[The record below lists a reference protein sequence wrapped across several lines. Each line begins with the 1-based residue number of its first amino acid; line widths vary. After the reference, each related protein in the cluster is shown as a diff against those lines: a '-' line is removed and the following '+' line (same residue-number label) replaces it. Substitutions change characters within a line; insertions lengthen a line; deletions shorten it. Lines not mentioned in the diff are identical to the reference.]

1 MAKVVNFLALNPVN
15 EKKPVFGKIV
25 VLDAAAFIHRADL
38 SGFEKVYTSFG
49 VIEELQDDVSLWMF
63 EAMKS
68 SNKLEVISPTEESIK
83 KVGGVAK
90 KLGENFKL
98 SKTDISVL
106 ALSLD
111 LMAKH
116 EDVVLF
122 VDDYAVQNVASFM
135 GIAFQTIRF
144 PGIRERFKWGWK
156 CESCGKTYSVK
167 EEETCPECGGML
179 KRYVKKRAT
188 H

>member
-1 MAKVVNFLALNPVN
+1 MKFLALKRVN
-15 EKKPVFGKIV
+15 EKKPVFGKIA

-38 SGFEKVYTSFG
+38 SGIEKAYTTFD
-49 VIEELQDDVSLWMF
+49 VIEELQDDVSMWTF

-68 SNKLEVISPTEESIK
+68 SKKLEVMSPTEEFIK
-83 KVGGVAK
+83 KVVGVAK
-90 KLGENFKL
+90 KLGENLNL

-135 GIAFQTIRF
+135 DIPFQPIRF
-144 PGIRERFKWGWK
+144 PGIRERFEWGWR

-167 EEETCPECGGML
+167 EEESCPECGGIL
-179 KRYVKKRAT
+179 KRNVRKRMT
-188 H
+188 L

>member
-1 MAKVVNFLALNPVN
+1 VCEFLAFKPVN
-15 EKKPVFGKIV
+15 EKKPVFGKIA

-38 SGFEKVYTSFG
+38 SGFDKVYTTFG

-68 SNKLEVISPTEESIK
+68 SKKLEVISPTEESIK
-83 KVGGVAK
+83 KVGDATK
-90 KLGENFKL
+90 KLGENLNL

-111 LMAKH
+111 LIAKH
-116 EDVVLF
+116 EDVVLL
-122 VDDYAVQNVASFM
+122 VDDYGVQNIASFM
-135 GIAFQTIRF
+135 GIPFQPIRF

-156 CESCGKTYSVK
+156 CESCGNTYSVK
-167 EEETCPECGGML
+167 EEETCPECGGTL
-179 KRYVKKRAT
+179 KRYVKKRT
-188 H
+188 TP

>member
-1 MAKVVNFLALNPVN
+1 MTLKKLNK
-15 EKKPVFGKIV
+15 KKPIFRKIA

-38 SGFEKVYTSFG
+38 SGFEKAYTTFD
-49 VIEELQDDVSLWMF
+49 VIGELQDDVSMWIF

-68 SNKLEVISPTEESIK
+68 SKKLEVISPTEGSIK
-83 KVGGVAK
+83 KVGSVAK
-90 KLGENFKL
+90 KLGENLNL

-122 VDDYAVQNVASFM
+122 VDDYSVQNVASFM
-135 GIAFQTIRF
+135 DIAFQPIRF
-144 PGIRERFKWGWK
+144 PGIRERFEWGWR

-167 EEETCPECGGML
+167 EEETCPECGGTL
-179 KRYVKKRAT
+179 KRYVKKRT
-188 H
+188 TP